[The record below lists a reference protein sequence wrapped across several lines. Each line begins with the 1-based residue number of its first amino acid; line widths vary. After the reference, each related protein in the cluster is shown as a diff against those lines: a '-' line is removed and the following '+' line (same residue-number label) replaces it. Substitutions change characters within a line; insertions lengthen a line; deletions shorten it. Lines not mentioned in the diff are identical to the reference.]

1 VTAPTVLI
9 IGARSDIGMA
19 LAHRYAAAGHTVQL
33 AARSSAELG
42 ADAADIALRHGTSA
56 SVHELDILEPGS
68 FAAFLESLPVL
79 PELAI
84 CVVGLL
90 GDQAAAQTD
99 PEAARLTMRS
109 NYEGPALLT
118 GLIAERMEARG
129 SGTIIGISS
138 VAGERGR
145 ASNYVYGSAKAGYT
159 AFLSGLRNR
168 LSKRGVHVM
177 TVLPGFV
184 RTRMTEGMD
193 LPARLTTEPA
203 AVAEAIYPAAAQ
215 RYDVIYVKPVWRL
228 VMAVIRAI
236 PEGIFKGTKL

>member
-1 VTAPTVLI
+1 MTAPTVLI

-138 VAGERGR
+138 VRWRARAGEQLRLRLGQGR
-145 ASNYVYGSAKAGYT
+145 LHRFPFGPAQTACRSAAST
-159 AFLSGLRNR
+159 
-168 LSKRGVHVM
+168 
-177 TVLPGFV
+177 
-184 RTRMTEGMD
+184 
-193 LPARLTTEPA
+193 
-203 AVAEAIYPAAAQ
+203 
-215 RYDVIYVKPVWRL
+215 
-228 VMAVIRAI
+228 
-236 PEGIFKGTKL
+236 